1 VIVSA
6 AAPTLDIVI
15 VSYNTRADLERC
27 LESLAAAPPAVPT
40 RVVVVDNASTDG
52 SPDVAHACRLD
63 PLVVELPEN
72 AGFAKGNNAGFRAS
86 HGDIVL
92 LLNSD
97 TVVPRGALDALVG
110 ALEATPAAAVAG
122 PRLVDATGRA
132 ELSFGRALSPLN
144 EARQVLYWRLV
155 EAFPGGVVL
164 PHMSFGRFLQRADAE
179 AATAGENA
187 NAAGGIAHLSADFL
201 VCRRDFS
208 IVAAVMLDD
217 GRSALRADPRHQ
229 FVLEGA
235 GIALHRIPATDI
247 PPPARLRDLMAHPA
261 VNDCAP

>member
-1 VIVSA
+1 MNSTALVVG
-6 AAPTLDIVI
+6 LLV
-15 VSYNTRADLERC
+15 
-27 LESLAAAPPAVPT
+27 PAVLILGVIDFRLRMRQPSARYRPT
-40 RVVVVDNASTDG
+40 Q
-52 SPDVAHACRLD
+52 
-63 PLVVELPEN
+63 
-72 AGFAKGNNAGFRAS
+72 
-86 HGDIVL
+86 
-92 LLNSD
+92 
-97 TVVPRGALDALVG
+97 
-110 ALEATPAAAVAG
+110 
-122 PRLVDATGRA
+122 
-132 ELSFGRALSPLN
+132 PLN